1 MPGDFLDIAGVSVGP
16 CAGTPLAIRPGMDH
30 NADRDTM
37 SDTEAWLPD
46 LNGPLR
52 WSWVQAVGPDILG
65 LIADQLFPGSPEA
78 IAAASSRSHPLP
90 VVTPGI
96 DRRVVWRA

>member
-1 MPGDFLDIAGVSVGP
+1 MPSDYRDITEVSLRSARARRLRCV
-16 CAGTPLAIRPGMDH
+16 PGMDH

-37 SDTEAWLPD
+37 SDTDAWLPD

-65 LIADQLFPGSPEA
+65 LIADQLFPDEPD
-78 IAAASSRSHPLP
+78 AAAPASSRAHPRPP
-90 VVTPGI
+90 VTAGI

>member
-1 MPGDFLDIAGVSVGP
+1 
-16 CAGTPLAIRPGMDH
+16 MDH
-30 NADRDTM
+30 DADRDTM
-37 SDTEAWLPD
+37 NDTAAWLPD

-65 LIADQLFPGSPEA
+65 LIADQLFPTEPEPAVAAGSRAHLRP
-78 IAAASSRSHPLP
+78 P
-90 VVTPGI
+90 VTPGI

>member
-1 MPGDFLDIAGVSVGP
+1 
-16 CAGTPLAIRPGMDH
+16 MDH

-37 SDTEAWLPD
+37 NDTDAWLPD

-65 LIADQLFPGSPEA
+65 LIADQLFPGEPD
-78 IAAASSRSHPLP
+78 AAARPARGPCRRAPDGHHRRS
-90 VVTPGI
+90 TGG
-96 DRRVVWRA
+96 VVWRA